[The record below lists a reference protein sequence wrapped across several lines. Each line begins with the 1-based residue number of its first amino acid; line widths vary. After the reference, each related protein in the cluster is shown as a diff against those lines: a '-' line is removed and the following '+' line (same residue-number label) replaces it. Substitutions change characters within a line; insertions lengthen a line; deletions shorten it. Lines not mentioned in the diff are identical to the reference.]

1 MSFGL
6 NYGIMEYDHVMS
18 YALKLELIP
27 YLTRITQPETR
38 NSHLFLVLVFNLNL
52 IHHFHQFGFRDIA
65 FVEQYPG

>member
-6 NYGIMEYDHVMS
+6 NYGIMEYDRVMS

-38 NSHLFLVLVFNLNL
+38 NSHLFLVLGFSLNF
-52 IHHFHQFGFRDIA
+52 IHHFHQFGFRYIA
-65 FVEQYPG
+65 FVE